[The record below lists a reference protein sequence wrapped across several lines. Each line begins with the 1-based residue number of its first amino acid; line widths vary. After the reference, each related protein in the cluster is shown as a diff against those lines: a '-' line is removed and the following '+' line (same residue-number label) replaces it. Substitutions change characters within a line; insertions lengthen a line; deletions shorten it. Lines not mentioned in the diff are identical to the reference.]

1 MKKLFFLLLLL
12 PCISRAQTDPKPTGL
27 VAKPVTD
34 YQVIND
40 SDTVHY
46 EYQNGNYFAV
56 VGRAWLAGHYK
67 QKADSIALS
76 GYSTHT
82 WVNNLLLADAA
93 NLIHNQ
99 TTLQTG
105 ANFNIDGTA
114 QAVNFISNSIK
125 NPDNPLNGGI
135 LFTDNGVQI
144 YRNVNDDNT
153 VLKLYN
159 QSISGTG
166 STLNAFTNNRINYQ
180 INRNGTIL
188 NQAYSTNQQGDQLQ
202 YGLAPTANGQTLTG
216 LTVAPIFGKSVIAS
230 ISINTP
236 GSGYTDG
243 TSNYALTGGTGFY
256 ATARVTFT
264 GGQATAITLLDAGVN
279 YLVGDTV
286 SLVQIAAIGT
296 GTTGTGFTATVDSIT
311 SFTGIVNVAQLTKGL
326 DNYDQPYAPEAL
338 TKITK
343 SYADATYAPIGGGG
357 GNYVRQS
364 QLYSKQPL
372 YADMIGDTVNQE
384 TYLAINPYSQ
394 ISILGAQDTVTNNG
408 GDIVFQ
414 PSSTELDY
422 YYGNKTTAFRFQ
434 NGRSYFTD
442 GINNKGL
449 EYSPSGYLSY
459 EPNFTDGSLV
469 DKHWVLGQIGSAGY
483 QPAGSYE
490 ITSNKVTTLDNSTV
504 HYPTTS
510 AVTAAIAA
518 SVPQSPVYG
527 TIFKSSNFT
536 SLLPKFTINGATATV
551 SGGAIQLTGVGTDLT
566 HSLDEVDSTL
576 LDKYSMSVNYIVP
589 AISATTFAPGI
600 GTRSSNSGTP
610 QEVVATLD
618 LTNNATA
625 GTFNMV
631 NASATVLGTSSNK
644 MIFVAGDTIVTTI
657 TRDLDKYTV
666 RASNKTH
673 PTNDVSV
680 TYAYNV
686 NANGHFIAMPNVGTF
701 SVFAQSSTP
710 VTITSINIQ
719 SLDLMNADIA
729 YVGDSKAAGGLST
742 AWGNTVQGLLSQ
754 YYSVID
760 MGGPSDITNSVMSH
774 VTEIMAHK
782 PKVVILDIGR
792 NDLGPAHNKSVV
804 QVMANL
810 ATITNALTA
819 AGITVLHPTGFA
831 ESVVNIA
838 PLAAAIRAAYPTT
851 YIETYIPTAANLG
864 SYDQVSG
871 VHQLDV
877 GSILYTKACL
887 ESGLLP
893 SAKGKPII
901 NADDVNRALGGNSLK
916 TQSIITFNSTN
927 VAPNAGIVTG
937 YIVANGGGVRNSTHG
952 TAINFDNSNGILGKW
967 KQDAILY
974 SIPVSS
980 DTTAGAVVKMGT
992 VLNGVEHDGFEI
1004 DQNGNLYSLQNG
1016 IGLAYFSTTL
1026 GKFSTAVLTGLLKGN
1041 GAAAPTAAVANT
1053 DYLPPVSPVMT
1064 TPSIGVANGTSL
1076 TLTGLSK
1083 FLNSYSTS
1091 TVPAIAVGANAGT
1104 GATVSIAGNNQDGII
1119 TVNTGTSASTGY
1131 LCTVTMSGG
1140 FAYPTSCAT
1149 VITPVSGP
1157 SITGTV
1163 SIAPTATTWKVYMNG
1178 GVTSSST
1185 YQWAY
1190 HNGGY

>member
-56 VGRAWLAGHYK
+56 VGRAWLAAHYK

-82 WVNNLLLADAA
+82 WVNSNFIQNQSTAEQAA
-93 NLIHNQ
+93 SAWIN
-99 TTLQTG
+99 G
-105 ANFNIDGTA
+105 NFKIDHQASEVALGVNNSIGTA
-114 QAVNFISNSIK
+114 ISSYGYVFMGGNSITEFDH
-125 NPDNPLNGGI
+125 P
-135 LFTDNGVQI
+135 V
-144 YRNVNDDNT
+144 
-153 VLKLYN
+153 
-159 QSISGTG
+159 
-166 STLNAFTNNRINYQ
+166 TLNAGFKLTLMDNPVSTTDAVNLGYLQNNYSSTSSTKAYTDSLSNAIKTLPQTVTGLWNFGGGINLGEQPLQFGNVVIGDVPSAFKFQAFQRNGFFFLDDQGNTIMALNGNVPGADYSGLRLYQPLQLNYTPSTAYSPYHLLVRQDAVGSFDSGLVGQVALSAIPLSSFTN
-180 INRNGTIL
+180 
-188 NQAYSTNQQGDQLQ
+188 
-202 YGLAPTANGQTLTG
+202 
-216 LTVAPIFGKSVIAS
+216 
-230 ISINTP
+230 
-236 GSGYTDG
+236 
-243 TSNYALTGGTGFY
+243 
-256 ATARVTFT
+256 
-264 GGQATAITLLDAGVN
+264 DAG
-279 YLVGDTV
+279 YEV
-286 SLVQIAAIGT
+286 ST
-296 GTTGTGFTATVDSIT
+296 
-311 SFTGIVNVAQLTKGL
+311 
-326 DNYDQPYAPEAL
+326 
-338 TKITK
+338 
-343 SYADATYAPIGGGG
+343 
-357 GNYVRQS
+357 
-364 QLYSKQPL
+364 
-372 YADMIGDTVNQE
+372 
-384 TYLAINPYSQ
+384 
-394 ISILGAQDTVTNNG
+394 
-408 GDIVFQ
+408 
-414 PSSTELDY
+414 
-422 YYGNKTTAFRFQ
+422 
-434 NGRSYFTD
+434 
-442 GINNKGL
+442 
-449 EYSPSGYLSY
+449 
-459 EPNFTDGSLV
+459 
-469 DKHWVLGQIGSAGY
+469 
-483 QPAGSYE
+483 
-490 ITSNKVTTLDNSTV
+490 NKVTTLDNSTV

-657 TRDLDKYTV
+657 TRDLDKYTI